1 VTADSIAAMN
11 HTMALA
17 GTVKRSTMSERQRPV
32 VHQEVFMQIPKAA
45 NDPLE
50 GAADALE
57 GDGHRFCCAQKIM

>member
-1 VTADSIAAMN
+1 
-11 HTMALA
+11 
-17 GTVKRSTMSERQRPV
+17 MSERQRPV